1 VSVALDPPPTYPV
14 NLLLAGRPVL
24 VVGGGRVAAQ
34 KVAGLRPAGA
44 RITVVAPDIGRSLAD
59 DPEITC
65 HLRPYAPG
73 EVAGYRLAI
82 ACTDD
87 PAVNA
92 TVAADGEAANVWVNS
107 ADDPPN
113 CHFFLPAV
121 VRRPPI
127 QLAVSTGGTSP
138 ALAAWLR
145 RRLEALVDAGRYTE
159 LAALLAEA
167 RGELRARAGSSEHE
181 GWAAA
186 LNDGLAELVAAGDL
200 EGARHRLR
208 HHLGLPVGADV
219 AGADGGP
226 GGGGGTDADG
236 GPS

>member
-1 VSVALDPPPTYPV
+1 MSVALDPPPTYPV
-14 NLLLAGRPVL
+14 NLLLAGRSVL

-44 RITVVAPDIGRSLAD
+44 RITVVAPRIDPVLAAD
-59 DPEITC
+59 SDLIC
-65 HLRPYAPG
+65 HHRPYAPG

-92 TVAADGEAANVWVNS
+92 AVAADGEAANVWVNS
-107 ADDPPN
+107 ADDPAN

-145 RRLEALVDAGRYTE
+145 RRLEAEIDAGRLTE
-159 LAALLAEA
+159 LAALLAESRA
-167 RGELRARAGSSEHE
+167 ELRAEAGSSEHE
-181 GWAAA
+181 GWATS

-208 HHLGLPVGADV
+208 HHLGLLPTGR
-219 AGADGGP
+219 GGP
-226 GGGGGTDADG
+226 GRPPDG
-236 GPS
+236 GR

>member
-1 VSVALDPPPTYPV
+1 MPVALDPPPTYPV

-24 VVGGGRVAAQ
+24 VVGGGRVATH
-34 KVAGLRPAGA
+34 KVAGLRAA
-44 RITVVAPDIGRSLAD
+44 AADVTVVAPRIDPALAA

-65 HLRPYAPG
+65 HHRPYTAG

-92 TVAADGEAANVWVNS
+92 AVASDGEAANVWVNS
-107 ADDPPN
+107 ADDPAN

-127 QLAVSTGGTSP
+127 QLAVSTGGASP
-138 ALAAWLR
+138 ALASWLR
-145 RRLEALVDAGRYTE
+145 RRLEAEIDGGRLTE
-159 LAALLAEA
+159 LAALLAETRA
-167 RGELRARAGSSEHE
+167 ELRARAGSSEHE

-186 LNDGLAELVAAGDL
+186 FDDGLAELVAAGDL
-200 EGARHRLR
+200 EGARHQLR
-208 HHLGLPVGADV
+208 HHLGLPAEAGTGPADA
-219 AGADGGP
+219 AGDQR
-226 GGGGGTDADG
+226 
-236 GPS
+236 